1 MADKGGGTSMSA
13 LGSFYDA
20 LYELAEKQQRVYGDA
35 GVPDVVPYQVNDQI
49 ADGIVAVAASMT
61 GSNAVGG
68 IVENQITKPMYKAF
82 GQGVGPTIELVHP
95 TVAGGPAGNQTFTV
109 DGESY
114 GFQEIGPG
122 GVAVNPGNA
131 SKALIDPA
139 GLANS
144 LADAYW
150 QNLLLA
156 RQVDMVSD
164 FFGDPVEK
172 VAANYVA
179 DRRSGVDSDIA
190 ATIAIANEG
199 AVQSSRKGVVRTDLE
214 FGGKAPGEVSAV
226 FDKQAEDAWKAMNA
240 SISGT
245 TPAGQPKAEE
255 YDKYV
260 ADYMKDKADK
270 KQTITKKDYWEFV
283 DYYKAAAEKNR
294 ASGALDVAVA
304 MCVGIDN
311 QAERDEFIKFYNAKL
326 KKEIADEYN
335 LTVAGST
342 NNQIKK
348 FTDIFDENNLGVKLS
363 DRNPLSLFDP
373 AMGGRAP
380 GDNIQRAYANVLG
393 RHAVDPS
400 LSPSLQRNL
409 QNFYDVSQN
418 QHRFG
423 VMVTGMSMGID
434 PKKNNIKYL
443 VNTGVESLKND
454 WGGLDKKRDAKYAR
468 MEDSLNKRFNSSA
481 QTLANQAGYIYY
493 RWNTMP
499 AINKIFTPLG
509 LLTGTSWL
517 QMSTWAGGLTGP
529 MSGRAVVADKLGIR
543 ALHTSGV
550 ADKLAG
556 MTKKTELMRSRVASD
571 LAAFGATDKRVIQ
584 GQKNLSKM
592 ESQLKRYQGKA
603 KKYENYT
610 SSAIPSPGATTKSMM
625 NWKMVDVISHKAN
638 PFQKTAYFMYAFSPG
653 AFFGG
658 LLNGDTFQRMAWIG
672 SGFGKNIKWKYVR
685 NADGKGYSKVID
697 TSGFSRLGKFAYNRL
712 NSSGY
717 QSVARAARRVG
728 FIINAPANLTNA
740 VIARFQKSMRDAAK
754 LAARKVA
761 AQLAK
766 TAIGKALVAAAAYI
780 TAGVSEFLRYAY
792 MIGNFVT
799 FGALDKITGALLR
812 ITFQLVVGLII
823 GIVALTILG
832 FQNLAEVGGPQYL
845 SQNVGNGGLFAPDP
859 GYNPVLAVGDPYGN
873 VLPPGTKP
881 PPLPPI
887 DWTDYDDFSDNA
899 CPVQTT
905 DGASVTYCSQGPNGT
920 YSHHGTTCP
929 SGNPCNY
936 AIDLAPGDRATQV
949 VAPEDGKVYY
959 RGISCKGGTVVGVKF
974 DGVSGT
980 SYVFYHVIKK
990 DSIPDGS
997 SVTKGTVIG
1006 AMIIGPSLCS
1016 SGSHVHMEVWKGGS
1030 LDPRPDAAY
1039 SVMCNLSPP
1048 LACK

>member
-20 LYELAEKQQRVYGDA
+20 LYELAEKQQKVYGDA

-68 IVENQITKPMYKAF
+68 IVDNQITKPMFKAF
-82 GQGVGPTIELVHP
+82 GQGVGPTIELAHP
-95 TVAGGPAGNQTFTV
+95 TLAGNPAGSQTFTV
-109 DGESY
+109 EGESY
-114 GFQEIGPG
+114 GYQEIGPG
-122 GVAVNPGNA
+122 GVAITPGNTT
-131 SKALIDPA
+131 SALLDPA
-139 GLANS
+139 GFANK
-144 LADAYW
+144 LADSYW

-156 RQVDMVSD
+156 RQVDMISD
-164 FFGDPVEK
+164 FFGEPVQK
-172 VAANYVA
+172 VAANYIV
-179 DRRSGVDSDIA
+179 DRKNGIDADIA
-190 ATIAIANEG
+190 STISIANEG
-199 AVQSSRKGVVRTDLE
+199 AVRKEYKGIQKGDLE
-214 FGGKAPGEVSAV
+214 YGKAPDKDKVLSAV
-226 FDKQAEDAWKAMNA
+226 
-240 SISGT
+240 
-245 TPAGQPKAEE
+245 
-255 YDKYV
+255 
-260 ADYMKDKADK
+260 
-270 KQTITKKDYWEFV
+270 
-283 DYYKAAAEKNR
+283 
-294 ASGALDVAVA
+294 DVAVA
-304 MCVGIDN
+304 MNVGIDN
-311 QAERDEFIKFYNAKL
+311 QAERDEFVKYYNSKL
-326 KKEIADEYN
+326 KKDIADEYN
-335 LTVAGST
+335 LAVAGST
-342 NNQIKK
+342 NNQIKN
-348 FTDIFDENNLGVKLS
+348 FTDIFDENNLGVKIS
-363 DRNPLSLFDP
+363 ERDPLSLFDP
-373 AMGGRAP
+373 ALGGKAV
-380 GDNIQRAYANVLG
+380 GDNIQRAYGNVLA

-400 LSPSLQRNL
+400 LSPTLQKNL

-423 VMVTGMSMGID
+423 ALITGMSKGID
-434 PKKNNIKYL
+434 PKKNDIKYL
-443 VNTGVESLKND
+443 VSTGVQALKTD

-468 MEDSLNKRFNSSA
+468 MEESLNKRFDNTP
-481 QTLANQAGYIYY
+481 QTLARQAGYIYY

-499 AINKIFTPLG
+499 TLNKIFTPLG

-517 QMSTWAGGLTGP
+517 QMATWAGGLSGP
-529 MSGRAVVADKLGIR
+529 MAGKAVVADKFEIR
-543 ALHTSGV
+543 GLQSSGM
-550 ADKLAG
+550 ADKLTK
-556 MTKKTELMRSRVASD
+556 MTNKTELFKSQVATN
-571 LAAFGATDKRVIQ
+571 LAKYGATDKRVIADQ
-584 GQKNLSKM
+584 ARLKKM
-592 ESQLKRYQGKA
+592 EDQLARYKGK
-603 KKYENYT
+603 KDNYDAYT
-610 SSAIPSPGATTKSMM
+610 KTGPPSLGAATKGMTG
-625 NWKMVDVISHKAN
+625 WKMVDVISHKAN

-685 NADGKGYSKVID
+685 NADGKGYSKVLD

-717 QSVARAARRVG
+717 QAIARVSRRVG
-728 FIINAPANLTNA
+728 FLINAPANLTNA
-740 VIARFQKSMRDAAK
+740 AIQVFQARMRAAAK
-754 LAARKVA
+754 LAAQKVA